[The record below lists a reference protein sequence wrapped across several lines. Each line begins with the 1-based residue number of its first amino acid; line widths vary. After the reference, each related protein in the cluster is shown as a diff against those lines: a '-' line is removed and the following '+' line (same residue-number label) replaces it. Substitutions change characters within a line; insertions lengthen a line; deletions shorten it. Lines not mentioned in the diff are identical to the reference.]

1 MQDPADTRTLDAFPL
16 ESVKPKRGRGRP
28 KTDTAKT
35 AAERMKA
42 YRERLKATGAGS
54 AREAETSA
62 RIAAL
67 EAENKQ
73 LRAEI
78 KRLQAQVERGE
89 LPKAAELRYIKSTG
103 EVQCNGCVIGR
114 FEGLLYVPIL
124 PKSAAYHREAERIIR
139 LRIAGR

>member
-16 ESVKPKRGRGRP
+16 ESTNPKHGRGRP
-28 KTDTAKT
+28 TTGEAKT

-54 AREAETSA
+54 AKEADASA

-67 EAENKQ
+67 EAENNRLKE
-73 LRAEI
+73 EI

-103 EVQCNGCVIGR
+103 EVKCNGYVIGR
-114 FEGLLYVPIL
+114 FDGLLYVPIL

-139 LRIAGR
+139 LRIAQR